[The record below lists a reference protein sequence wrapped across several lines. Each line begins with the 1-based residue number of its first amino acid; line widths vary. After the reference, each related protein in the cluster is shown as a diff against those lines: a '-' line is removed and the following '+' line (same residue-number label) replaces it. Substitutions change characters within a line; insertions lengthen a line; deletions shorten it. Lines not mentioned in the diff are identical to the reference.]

1 MNPLN
6 QGCDCAKEVSADFLM
21 EEMSTFNLQFT
32 KYTDTDTIYA
42 NRNVHFFAKEANA
55 EYTWIIGAE
64 EVHEREF
71 YRYFDAAL
79 IGQTLEMKLIVNK
92 PPNLICL
99 PNDDGKDT
107 LTRYLTIAGVF
118 PSSNFFSLPN
128 PRFEGLFRLKNATDS
143 DSVDVQIGMYE
154 LGEISPGELQGND
167 RFVFTNMDGLGG
179 HVTSYYLDDDHI
191 TYRQVWTGTSAYETT
206 RLYNRPDGVVEL
218 ELIPYPQTVDVVPTY
233 RFKGRKLN

>member
-21 EEMSTFNLQFT
+21 EEMTWFNLELA

-71 YRYFDAAL
+71 YRYFDASL

-107 LTRYLTIAGVF
+107 LTRYLTIVQYPAI
-118 PSSNFFSLPN
+118 SLFSIPN

-179 HVTSYYLDDDHI
+179 HVTSYSEDI
-191 TYRQVWTGTSAYETT
+191 TYRQVWPLTSAYEKT

>member
-21 EEMSTFNLQFT
+21 EEMTIFNLQFA

-42 NRNVHFFAKEANA
+42 NRNVHFFAKEAGA

-64 EVHEREF
+64 VVHEREF
-71 YRYFDAAL
+71 YRYFDASM

-107 LTRYLTIAGVF
+107 LIRYLTIAGLF

-128 PRFEGLFRLKNATDS
+128 PRFEGLFRLKNANAS

-154 LGEISPGELQGND
+154 QGEIGPGELQGGD

-179 HVTSYYLDDDHI
+179 HVASYSYDI
-191 TYRQVWTGTSAYETT
+191 TYRQVWPMTSTYETT

-218 ELIPYPQTVDVVPTY
+218 ELIPYPETVDLVPTY